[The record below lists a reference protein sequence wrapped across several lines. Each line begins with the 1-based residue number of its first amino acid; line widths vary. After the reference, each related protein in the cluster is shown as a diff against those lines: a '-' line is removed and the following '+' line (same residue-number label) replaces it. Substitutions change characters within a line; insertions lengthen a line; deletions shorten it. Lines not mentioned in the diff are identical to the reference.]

1 MLIFQLIILN
11 THFYIDLIELEE
23 LMFII
28 SKIILSMIQ
37 SNYNLFLSFFIYIS
51 KNNDY
56 LTFQILFLLIS

>member
-11 THFYIDLIELEE
+11 IHFYIDLIELEE